1 MGNALREASGLGPRE
16 PDVPGGETFTE
27 TGADL
32 PRSAFADAPGHVTG
46 IFVPEVDDP
55 DLLAQGSRGAGVVLD
70 VGVSARATAQRAPQ
84 AGGGTLQIRERGDAV
99 RLPITREALES
110 LPGLKDWIV
119 EVDLQHDLPVSQGL
133 GMSAAGS
140 LAACLAVS
148 ELLGLP
154 PRSAVEAAHRAEV
167 RLHGGLGGVVSI
179 LGGGVEVRRR
189 AGLPPHGVVERTPMV
204 QGLFLGTLDRP
215 LPSPPLLSNP
225 EFLLRVRRAGERWL
239 SELGPPPIRW
249 EALLSVF
256 EVFTDELGLAPLPL
270 REAMLKL
277 RQEGCRC
284 AQTMLGN
291 TLLAWAPDED
301 AEERLIRTFRQAKLT
316 LRRVHV
322 GREGARSRP
331 GPGHAEVRASERL

>member
-1 MGNALREASGLGPRE
+1 ME
-16 PDVPGGETFTE
+16 
-27 TGADL
+27 
-32 PRSAFADAPGHVTG
+32 
-46 IFVPEVDDP
+46 DP

-70 VGVSARATAQRAPQ
+70 VGVTARATARRASQ
-84 AGGGTLQIRERGDAV
+84 DGAGTLQIRERGDAA
-99 RLPITREALES
+99 RFPITQEALQS
-110 LPGLKDWIV
+110 LQGLEDWVV
-119 EVDLQHDLPVSQGL
+119 EVDLQHDLPVAQGL
-133 GMSAAGS
+133 NMSAAGS
-140 LAACLAVS
+140 LAACLAVT
-148 ELLGLP
+148 ELLDLP
-154 PRSAVEAAHRAEV
+154 QRVAVEAAHRAEV

-179 LGGGVEVRRR
+179 LEGGVEVRRK
-189 AGLPPHGVVERTPMV
+189 AGLPPHGVVERTPMA
-204 QGLFLGTLDRP
+204 QGFFLGTLDRP
-215 LPSPPLLSNP
+215 LPSPPLLSDP

-270 REAMLKL
+270 REPMLKL

-301 AEERLIRTFRQAKLT
+301 AEERLIRAFRQAKLT

-322 GREGARSRP
+322 GREGARRRP
-331 GPGHAEVRASERL
+331 VPPQGEVHASERL

>member
-1 MGNALREASGLGPRE
+1 MSNALRGTAGLGAGE
-16 PDVPGGETFTE
+16 HEVPGGETFTE
-27 TGADL
+27 TRADL
-32 PRSAFADAPGHVTG
+32 PRNAFAVAPGHVSG

-55 DLLAQGSRGAGVVLD
+55 DLLARGSRGAGVVLD
-70 VGVSARATAQRAPQ
+70 VGVSARATARPAPP
-84 AGGGTLQIRERGDAV
+84 GGTGTLQILERREAGRF
-99 RLPITREALES
+99 PITREALES
-110 LPGLKDWIV
+110 LPGLQGWIV

-140 LAACLAVS
+140 LAACLAVA

-167 RLHGGLGGVVSI
+167 RLHGGLGGVVAI
-179 LGGGVEVRRR
+179 LDGGVEVRRK
-189 AGLPPHGVVERTPMV
+189 AGLPPYGVVERTPMV
-204 QGLFLGTLDRP
+204 QGFFLGTLDRP
-215 LPSPPLLSNP
+215 LPSPPLLSDP

-270 REAMLKL
+270 RDAMLKL

-316 LRRVHV
+316 TRRVHV
-322 GREGARSRP
+322 GREGARSCP
-331 GPGHAEVRASERL
+331 GPGPAGPRASERL

>member
-1 MGNALREASGLGPRE
+1 MALA
-16 PDVPGGETFTE
+16 T
-27 TGADL
+27 
-32 PRSAFADAPGHVTG
+32 APGHVTG
-46 IFVPEVDDP
+46 IFVPEVEDP

-70 VGVSARATAQRAPQ
+70 VGVTARATARQAPRDG
-84 AGGGTLQIRERGDAV
+84 AGVLQIRERGEAV
-99 RLPITREALES
+99 RFPITQEALQS
-110 LPGLKDWIV
+110 LPGLKDWMV

-133 GMSAAGS
+133 NMSAAGS
-140 LAACLAVS
+140 LAASLAVT

-154 PRSAVEAAHRAEV
+154 LRAAVEAAHRAEV

-179 LGGGVEVRRR
+179 LEGGVEVRRK
-189 AGLPPHGVVERTPMV
+189 AGLPPYGVVERTPMS
-204 QGLFLGTLDRP
+204 QGFFLGTLDRP
-215 LPSPPLLSNP
+215 LPSPPLLSDP

-256 EVFTDELGLAPLPL
+256 EVFTDELGLVPLSL
-270 REAMLKL
+270 REPMLKL

-284 AQTMLGN
+284 SQTMLGN

-322 GREGARSRP
+322 GREGARRRP
-331 GPGHAEVRASERL
+331 GLERAEVRGSERL

>member
-1 MGNALREASGLGPRE
+1 MFLGLRRAWGPGT
-16 PDVPGGETFTE
+16 PWFPGGETFTE
-27 TGADL
+27 TRADL
-32 PRSAFADAPGHVTG
+32 PRNAFAVAPGHVTG
-46 IFVPEVDDP
+46 IFVPEVEDP
-55 DLLAQGSRGAGVVLD
+55 DLIAQGSRGAGVVLD
-70 VGVSARATAQRAPQ
+70 VGVSARATLQRASREGEG
-84 AGGGTLQIRERGDAV
+84 ALRIRERGEAA
-99 RLPITREALES
+99 RFPITQEALQS
-110 LPGLKDWIV
+110 LPGLRDWDV
-119 EVDLQHDLPVSQGL
+119 EVDLQHELPVSQGL

-140 LAACLAVS
+140 LAACLATA

-154 PRSAVEAAHRAEV
+154 SRAAVEAAHRAEV

-179 LGGGVEVRRR
+179 LEGGVEVRRK
-189 AGLPPHGVVERTPMV
+189 AGLPPHGVVERTPMA
-204 QGLFLGTLDRP
+204 QGFFLGTLDRP
-215 LPSPPLLSNP
+215 LPSPPLLSDP

-256 EVFTDELGLAPLPL
+256 EVFTDELGLAPPPL
-270 REAMLKL
+270 RDAMLSL
-277 RQEGCRC
+277 RQQGCRC

-301 AEERLIRTFRQAKLT
+301 AEERLIRTLRQARLT

-331 GPGHAEVRASERL
+331 WPGAADAPPSERL